1 MQHQIENELLNV
13 TVKEQGAEICSIRHQ
28 DSGIEYIWGANA
40 NVWGRHAPVLFP
52 IVGKLQDNKYSL
64 KGREY
69 SLPQHGFGR
78 DKDWELAEKGENSLS
93 FRLNEDSETL
103 KNYPFA
109 FELKA
114 TYSLNGN
121 TLTVTY
127 QVQNRS
133 EEDMPFSIGA
143 HPGFNCPLKN
153 GEQFDDYYLE
163 FEKPETLSRNLL
175 NNGLRTGE
183 KSLFMENKK
192 ELPLTEELFS
202 QDALVFEGVQSD
214 WVALKSRK
222 SAHGI
227 HFGIRGFPYLGIWT
241 KAGNN
246 EFICIEPWYGVA
258 DRMEGQEDLF
268 QKEAIQVLPPAATF
282 SCSYSMKFF

>member
-1 MQHQIENELLNV
+1 MQYQLENELLTV

-40 NVWGRHAPVLFP
+40 DVWGRHAPILFP
-52 IVGKLQDNKYSL
+52 IVGKLKENKYNL

-78 DKDWELAEKGENSLS
+78 DKDWELAEKGESSLA
-93 FRLNEDSETL
+93 FCLNEDSETL
-103 KNYPFA
+103 QKYPFA

-114 TYSLNGN
+114 IYSLNAD

-133 EEDMPFSIGA
+133 KDDMPFSIGA
-143 HPGFNCPLKN
+143 HPGFNCPLRD
-153 GEQFDDYYLE
+153 GERFEDYFLE
-163 FEKPETLSRNLL
+163 FEKPETLSRDVL
-175 NNGLRTGE
+175 NFGLRTGE
-183 KSLFMENKK
+183 KSLFMKNKN
-192 ELPLTEELFS
+192 ELSLNSDLFS

-214 WVALKSRK
+214 WIGLKSRK
-222 SAHGI
+222 SARGI
-227 HFGIRGFPYLGIWT
+227 QFGLKGFPYLGIWT
-241 KAGNN
+241 KAGGS

-258 DRMEGQEDLF
+258 DRVEGQEDIF
-268 QKEAIQVLPPAATF
+268 QKEGIQVLPPAATF
-282 SCSYSMKFF
+282 SCSYSMRFF